1 MKICIPVTGP
11 EGLQAALQPDF
22 TAAEHIL
29 VYNLQTGEHRTFSRD
44 GEEQADE
51 EPISVDAVLCA
62 DMHPQVLRAFAAQG
76 IQVFATAAETVAS
89 ALQAL
94 QQGEAEE
101 LVAVGG
107 CCGGGH
113 HAHEEDHECCGGHGH
128 ADDHECCGGAGHGH
142 VHGDDHECCGGK
154 GHAHAHGEDHEC
166 CGGQGHA
173 DDHECCGGQGHG
185 HAKADGCKG

>member
-29 VYNLQTGEHRTFSRD
+29 VYNLQTGEHRTFSRN
-44 GEEQADE
+44 GEQADEAAE

-62 DMHPQVLRAFAAQG
+62 DMHPQVLRAFSAQG
-76 IQVFATAAETVAS
+76 IQVFATAAETVEL

-94 QQGEAEE
+94 QQGKAEE
-101 LVAVGG
+101 LVLAGG

-113 HAHEEDHECCGGHGH
+113 HHEHDDDHECCGGHGH
-128 ADDHECCGGAGHGH
+128 GDGEGCCGGEGHS
-142 VHGDDHECCGGK
+142 HGDDHECCGGH
-154 GHAHAHGEDHEC
+154 GHD
-166 CGGQGHA
+166 
-173 DDHECCGGQGHG
+173 DDHECCGGEGHG
-185 HAKADGCKG
+185 KKQGGCGCHG